1 MNSSYMRT
9 KEEYL
14 ELVKQARADNGTELK
29 LPVVRLHQREKL
41 DMFTAPLRQD
51 ICQLLFQ
58 RLPRDYNNQ
67 DGIQRAYKATK
78 IADIKEAAKNDPL
91 YTAPGSIVVSV
102 RTKDRPW
109 VRLSLDTN
117 DRTGVLIVDLKEV
130 QKKLSELDPD
140 DQGALDEESFKIGY
154 MIDAH
159 HRTEGHYLA
168 GKLDLEMGSTIYMN
182 LPKKEMAR
190 VFSLVNDKQDKP
202 SPTHTLAM
210 RQMAGMLEKEE
221 KLAVEI
227 GQAIN
232 QDENSILYRRVKT
245 VDGRLPKDHP
255 KTYVNLKTL
264 ADLLQRFVIRE
275 IPGSETSTKQALI
288 EHYFRA
294 WETTF
299 PKQWQDDTKHVLV
312 KAMGFTIMCR
322 LFPKLFEITSVKHH
336 SQAPTQSQFEGVM
349 KIMRTLKIETDHES
363 NGKDDGKSVP
373 LSWRSEVFGSLSSG
387 KGINFLV
394 NQIQKQLTDRR
405 MELIGRRSRR
415 A

>member
-1 MNSSYMRT
+1 MNLTYMRT
-9 KEEYL
+9 KDEYIH
-14 ELVKQARADNGTELK
+14 LVKQARSKNGNELK
-29 LPVVRLHQREKL
+29 VPVVRLHQREKL

-51 ICQLLFQ
+51 LCQLLFQ
-58 RLPRDYNNQ
+58 RLPRDYNNL

-78 IADIKEAAKNDPL
+78 ISDIKDAATKDPL

-117 DRTGVLIVDLKEV
+117 DRTGFLVVDLKEL
-130 QKKLSELDPD
+130 QKRLAALIPD
-140 DQGALDEESFKIGY
+140 DQNALEEEEFKIGY

-168 GKLDLEMGSTIYMN
+168 GRHDLEMGTTIYMN

-227 GQAIN
+227 AQAIN
-232 QDENSILYRRVKT
+232 QDENSILYRRIKT
-245 VDGRLPKDHP
+245 VDGRLPKGHP
-255 KTYVNLKTL
+255 KTYVNIKTL
-264 ADLLQRFVIRE
+264 SDLLQRFIIRE
-275 IPGSETSTKQALI
+275 IPGSETSTKQALV

-294 WETTF
+294 WETIF
-299 PKQWQDDTKHVLV
+299 PKQWQDETKHVLV

-322 LFPKLFEITSVKHH
+322 LFPKLFEITSAKYH
-336 SQAPTQSQFEGVM
+336 SQAPTQSQFEAVM
-349 KIMRTLKIETDHES
+349 KIMRGLKIDTGEVTS
-363 NGKDDGKSVP
+363 GKGDGKSVP
-373 LSWRSEVFGSLSSG
+373 LNWRSEVFGGLSSG

-394 NQIQKQLTDRR
+394 QQIQKQLTDRR
-405 MELIGRRSRR
+405 MELIRRKARR
-415 A
+415 D